1 MRVLLINPPFYR
13 LLGSHYNGL
22 NLGKAYLAAVLKKEG
37 HFVGLYDADYAPQ
50 DWYPDQA
57 AIFHGFEQYKKALE
71 PSSPIWQEIRAA
83 ILDFKPELVGITVY
97 TGAWQSMLNITRI
110 IREHS
115 PSTKIVIGGPHP
127 TLDLWGTASL
137 IKEGLVDYVVAGEG
151 EEEIVRL
158 TTPQDLHLATGIV
171 IANRIQDLNSLPF
184 PLRNSFIHDT
194 KFMDL
199 GNILTGRGCPHGCTY
214 CASPAIWKRRVI
226 LRSVK
231 NVMIE
236 IRQMVDSGIK
246 LIRFCD
252 DTFNIKID
260 RAIQLCKELI
270 PLGIEWVCDA
280 RGDNLNRELLDIMKK
295 SGCRRI
301 KIGVESGSDRILK
314 SIKKGFTIE
323 QIKHGVELIHDAD
336 IPLTAYFMCGFPE
349 EADEDVQQT
358 LELARWMDADY
369 YSISVFTPYFGTE
382 EYKVAEA
389 AGRVNHNAKWETFYH
404 QSGTMIANDKLNPTT
419 VEKLL
424 ALNEGRKRL

>member
-1 MRVLLINPPFYR
+1 MRVLLISPPFYR
-13 LLGSHYNGL
+13 LMGSHFNGL
-22 NLGKAYLAAVLKKEG
+22 HLGLAYLGAVLKKEG
-37 HFVGLYDADYAPQ
+37 HTVGLYNADYISQ
-50 DWYPDQA
+50 DWYSDQS

-71 PSSPIWQEIRAA
+71 PSLPIWKEIQAA
-83 ILDFKPELVGITVY
+83 ISDFSPDLLGITLY
-97 TGAWQSMLNITRI
+97 TGAWQSMLNIARMV
-110 IREHS
+110 RAQN
-115 PSTKIVIGGPHP
+115 PATKIAVGGPHP
-127 TLDLWGTASL
+127 TLDLQGTTIL
-137 IKEGLVDYVVAGEG
+137 VKEGLIDYVVAGEG
-151 EEEIVRL
+151 EEEIAKL
-158 TTPQDLHLATGIV
+158 AQDLPLATGIV
-171 IANRIQDLNSLPF
+171 IANRIQDLDSLPF

-226 LRSVK
+226 LRSVN

-280 RGDNLNRELLDIMKK
+280 RGDNLNRELLDVMKK

-314 SIKKGFTIE
+314 SIKKGFTVE
-323 QIKHGVELIHDAD
+323 HIKQGVELIHDAD
-336 IPLTAYFMCGFPE
+336 IPLTVYFMCGFPE
-349 EADEDVQQT
+349 ETDGDVQQT
-358 LELARWMDADY
+358 LELAKWMDADY

-404 QSGTMIANDKLNPTT
+404 QSGAMIVNDKLNPST
-419 VEKLL
+419 VKELL
-424 ALNEGRKRL
+424 ALNEGRKRI

>member
-1 MRVLLINPPFYR
+1 VRVLLISPPFYR
-13 LLGSHYNGL
+13 LMGSHFNGL
-22 NLGKAYLAAVLKKEG
+22 HLGLAYLGAVLKKEG
-37 HFVGLYDADYAPQ
+37 HTVGLYNADYISQ
-50 DWYPDQA
+50 DWYPDQS
-57 AIFHGFEQYKKALE
+57 AIFHGFEAYKKALE
-71 PSSPIWQEIRAA
+71 PTSPIWREIQAV
-83 ILDFKPELVGITVY
+83 ISNFKPDLLGITLY
-97 TGAWQSMLNITRI
+97 TGAWQSMLNIARMV
-110 IREHS
+110 RAQN
-115 PSTKIVIGGPHP
+115 PATKIAVGGPHP
-127 TLDLWGTASL
+127 TLDLQGTAIL
-137 IKEGLVDYVVAGEG
+137 VKEGLIDYVVAGEG
-151 EEEIVRL
+151 EEEIAKL
-158 TTPQDLHLATGIV
+158 AQDLPLATGIV
-171 IANRIQDLNSLPF
+171 IANRIQDLDSLPF

-214 CASPAIWKRRVI
+214 CASPVIWKRRVI
-226 LRSVK
+226 LRSVN

-280 RGDNLNRELLDIMKK
+280 RGDNLNSELLNIMKK

-314 SIKKGFTIE
+314 SIRKGFTIE

-336 IPLTAYFMCGFPE
+336 IPLTAYFMCGLPE
-349 EADEDVQQT
+349 ETDEDVQQT

-369 YSISVFTPYFGTE
+369 YSISVFTPHFGTE

-404 QSGTMIANDKLNPTT
+404 QSGAMIVNDKLNPST
-419 VEKLL
+419 VKELL
-424 ALNEGRKRL
+424 ALNEGRKRI